1 MTPGRVTS
9 PDTRHARPRVRVSAV
24 SRKNAGPRGPG
35 YRCQTFPLG
44 DWPWNPSGPGSAL
57 AGSGAARGGSSTV
70 WPQTCPSL
78 ALTPDPVPPPV
89 RSVSDSKAQRGG
101 IGPSPDEAGPQA
113 GGLGSAE
120 KVGGDGS
127 QAVDKGSG
135 IAILSDP
142 RQNRSVVLR
151 GDMPVSAASAPD
163 PQVS

>member
-1 MTPGRVTS
+1 MPDVSPGGLALESFGAGIRVGRVWRGERGFLDRLAPDS
-9 PDTRHARPRVRVSAV
+9 PPAR
-24 SRKNAGPRGPG
+24 
-35 YRCQTFPLG
+35 
-44 DWPWNPSGPGSAL
+44 
-57 AGSGAARGGSSTV
+57 
-70 WPQTCPSL
+70 PSL
-78 ALTPDPVPPPV
+78 ALTPGPVPPPV
-89 RSVSDSKAQRGG
+89 RSVSYRRLTGG
-101 IGPSPDEAGPQA
+101 ASPDEAGPQA
-113 GGLGSAE
+113 GGLGLAE